1 MRISDWSSDVCSSDL
16 FTVCQAAV
24 WRTPDGHWCSTCSDR
39 FYVDLAARWLVYTS
53 PVRDEEAGGSM
64 LRVIKYVKRGYS
76 IQVDSLGRVIDRIV
90 SAVDEDRARDV
101 GRSVV
106 IAGLLRE
113 VDPDRKS
120 VVSGKRV
127 SVRVDLGG
135 RRIFKKK
142 QKHTK

>member
-16 FTVCQAAV
+16 
-24 WRTPDGHWCSTCSDR
+24 
-39 FYVDLAARWLVYTS
+39 LVYTS

-113 VDPDRKS
+113 VDPALI
-120 VVSGKRV
+120 
-127 SVRVDLGG
+127 VDGMEVTGDHEFRSPAKLG
-135 RRIFKKK
+135 RA
-142 QKHTK
+142 HV